1 MLQKK
6 ISIFL
11 LALLLTSN
19 FIIIQNGFASTS
31 LSELDDAKS
40 QLISALKIVQEA
52 EQKGI
57 NVQSYVN
64 ALNSALLLIKN
75 AENQNASG
83 NVTKAIENAKA
94 SSTISIQV
102 EAEVGSYSYLASMR
116 DAANFRS
123 TVISSLIALII
134 AVIVISFSWILF
146 KRRFLM
152 KLLDMK
158 PEVTPNES

>member
-19 FIIIQNGFASTS
+19 FIIIQNGFVSTS

-40 QLISALKIVQEA
+40 QLISALKIVQDA

-64 ALNSALLLIKN
+64 ALNSALLLI
-75 AENQNASG
+75 
-83 NVTKAIENAKA
+83 
-94 SSTISIQV
+94 
-102 EAEVGSYSYLASMR
+102 
-116 DAANFRS
+116 
-123 TVISSLIALII
+123 
-134 AVIVISFSWILF
+134 
-146 KRRFLM
+146 
-152 KLLDMK
+152 
-158 PEVTPNES
+158 